1 MTAKQ
6 KAYLQLHEDA
16 ALVREALRRMGGRLN
31 FDDKASPEKINQEL
45 GLSKAAF
52 KRAVGHLLK
61 EQEIRLEKG
70 GITLNNIAS
79 QKPL

>member
-1 MTAKQ
+1 
-6 KAYLQLHEDA
+6 
-16 ALVREALRRMGGRLN
+16 MGGRLN